1 MVSDATNERGSHMA
15 RPTND
20 LSDDQLRQGIKNG
33 EYGDRDA
40 LIAGE
45 ILKRRHEERARSGH
59 YRLGAIGAVVAAFWL
74 WLTVRLRLRKKILS

>member
-1 MVSDATNERGSHMA
+1 MA
-15 RPTND
+15 KPTND

-33 EYGDRDA
+33 EYEGRDA

-45 ILKRRHEERARSGH
+45 ILQRRHEELARSGK

-74 WLTVRLRLRKKILS
+74 WLTVKLRLRKKTVAWARFQCVRAT